1 MQTKNKPAMPIYF
14 SISKKTAAF
23 FISILFLLILGA
35 LNVMAQ
41 NLAPADLQF
50 RRQATRRIIFDKSQR
65 IPLSVFNP
73 AKVVGLDIMHPKV
86 GEQKNNPKVK
96 IEKGRL
102 QISSKETATATRW
115 LGGFNVFATYDL
127 VINKVSGSGEVGLL
141 FKDSDAEKF
150 ISAHMIATTSKY
162 QKVNCKVVSNGEEV
176 ENFDFELPEELDNN
190 VPLTLRV
197 QMLAVGANI
206 YIEQF
211 EQTTLIGRFDFVKHF
226 DLRKKDLMK
235 QFEFCF
241 DTKLGTDAMVEI
253 EEASSYISPGMGQSD
268 LRIVTYEDGSPYFYN
283 ERLWILITVRG
294 GALPHPMQGVYSLN
308 PSVFDIQFEGIIL
321 YDRGDGRLRNELA
334 SNIFYDRNSQEWRGF
349 TTGFSSYGDPDKNE
363 KKEILAVQSSRM
375 PLQGISV
382 MKAKSIGLIADYEDP
397 QCIYDAEAGKWRMLL
412 CENHG
417 GYKAV
422 IRESE
427 NWDGSFDLIAGP
439 VEVNSTGTQ
448 IQKIGE
454 KYYALFGS
462 STRKVFIYSY
472 PDLKPVGEL
481 NMHRPPW
488 DDKINTRIWPNVIP
502 LPDGYPVRYIALMM
516 DRLNFPGM
524 KGDNWTY
531 GALYLYHGYSES
543 AYE

>member
-1 MQTKNKPAMPIYF
+1 MKDLNKIIKR
-14 SISKKTAAF
+14 ISV
-23 FISILFLLILGA
+23 FLIFA
-35 LNVMAQ
+35 VIFNPSAIKAQ
-41 NLAPADLQF
+41 NLKPNDLEF

-73 AKVVGLDIMHPKV
+73 AKVVGLDVMHPKV
-86 GEQKNNPKVK
+86 GEQKNNPKVRL
-96 IEKGRL
+96 EKGRL
-102 QISSKETATATRW
+102 QISTQEPATATRW

-127 VINKVSGSGEVGLL
+127 QINKVSGSGEIGIL
-141 FKDSDAEKF
+141 FKDSNADNSV
-150 ISAHMIATTSKY
+150 SAHMIAANNKY
-162 QKVNCKVVSNGEEV
+162 QSINCKIVNNGEVV

-190 VPLTLRV
+190 VSLTLRV

-211 EQTTLIGRFDFVKHF
+211 EQTTLVGRFDFVKHF

-241 DTKLGTDAMVEI
+241 DTKLGADAMVEI
-253 EEASSYISPGMGQSD
+253 NEASSYISPGMGQSD

-334 SNIFYDRNSQEWRGF
+334 SNIFYDRKAKEWRGF
-349 TTGFSSYGDPDKNE
+349 TTGFSSYGDPEKKE

-382 MKAKSIGLIADYEDP
+382 MKAKSINLIADYEDP
-397 QCIYDAEAGKWRMLL
+397 QCIYDAKAGKWRMLL
-412 CENHG
+412 CENHK

-422 IRESE
+422 IREADT
-427 NWDGSFDLIAGP
+427 WDGKYELIAGP
-439 VEVNSTGTQ
+439 IDINSTGTQ
-448 IQKIGE
+448 LQKIGG
-454 KYYALFGS
+454 KFYALFGS
-462 STRKVFIYSY
+462 SARKVFIYTY
-472 PDLKPVGEL
+472 PDLKPAGEL

-488 DDKINTRIWPNVIP
+488 DDNINTRVWPNVIP
-502 LPDGYPVRYIALMM
+502 LPEGYPVRYMALMM

-524 KGDNWTY
+524 KGGNWTY
-531 GALYLYHGYSES
+531 GAMYLYYGY
-543 AYE
+543 